1 MPEEKRADLGRKHAR
16 IGIGRA
22 RDCATTKKGT
32 TRMSRPLYSWGPWC
46 KEDLNRLMPWIDKI
60 WALHPYFP
68 ELISKKRT
76 LQSAE
81 LL

>member
-1 MPEEKRADLGRKHAR
+1 MARLLQRRLDFLIRRSLRKEGCRNPA
-16 IGIGRA
+16 A
-22 RDCATTKKGT
+22 FF
-32 TRMSRPLYSWGPWC
+32 SWGAVC
-46 KEDLNRLMPWIDKI
+46 EVELNHLMPWIDKI

>member
-1 MPEEKRADLGRKHAR
+1 
-16 IGIGRA
+16 
-22 RDCATTKKGT
+22 
-32 TRMSRPLYSWGPWC
+32 MSRPVFSWGAVY
-46 KEDLNRLMPWIDKI
+46 EVELNHLMPWIDKI